1 MTNNTC
7 HGHADFPI
15 FKVVKAADVLE
26 AAAAEI
32 VNSVNTCRL
41 WVQGLS

>member
-26 AAAAEI
+26 AAAAL
-32 VNSVNTCRL
+32 VNRVNTCRL